1 MNVRIGAKTDKG
13 MKRLHN
19 EDSLYCNKEM
29 GLFVLA
35 DGMGGHRAGD
45 VASRIAVETVADN
58 FKTNKL
64 RKDHYVLEKYNKE
77 FSKETN
83 RLASAIGLASC
94 KIYES
99 AAKSP
104 ECHGMGTTIVSVL
117 LSNNMMSMACVG
129 DSRLYLIRNGVIR
142 QLSNDHSLVNEQL
155 KSGLITEKESRNSRL
170 RNVITRALGTDK
182 SIEVDLD
189 EEMILSEDQILMCS
203 DGLHD
208 MLEDS
213 EILDAVL
220 NCSGK
225 PQKAC
230 DSLIKL
236 ANEKGGSD
244 NISVILLHI
253 SEDKNG

>member
-1 MNVRIGAKTDKG
+1 
-13 MKRLHN
+13 
-19 EDSLYCNKEM
+19 
-29 GLFVLA
+29 
-35 DGMGGHRAGD
+35 
-45 VASRIAVETVADN
+45 
-58 FKTNKL
+58 
-64 RKDHYVLEKYNKE
+64 
-77 FSKETN
+77 
-83 RLASAIGLASC
+83 
-94 KIYES
+94 
-99 AAKSP
+99 
-104 ECHGMGTTIVSVL
+104 
-117 LSNNMMSMACVG
+117 
-129 DSRLYLIRNGVIR
+129 
-142 QLSNDHSLVNEQL
+142 VNEQL

>member
-13 MKRLHN
+13 LKRLHN

-45 VASRIAVETVADN
+45 VASRIAVETVAEN
-58 FKTNKL
+58 FKADKL

-83 RLASAIGLASC
+83 RLANAVGLASR
-94 KIYES
+94 KIYETS
-99 AAKSP
+99 AKSP

-129 DSRLYLIRNGVIR
+129 DSRIYLIHDGKIC
-142 QLSNDHSLVNEQL
+142 QLSNDHSLVSEQV
-155 KSGLITEKESRNSRL
+155 KRGLITEKEARNSKL

-182 SIEVDLD
+182 SVEVEIAEEVILD
-189 EEMILSEDQILMCS
+189 NDYILMCS

-208 MLEDS
+208 MVKDE
-213 EILDAVL
+213 EIMDTVL
-220 NCSGK
+220 SFPGK

-230 DSLIKL
+230 DSLVEL
-236 ANEKGGSD
+236 ANKKGGND
-244 NISVILLHI
+244 NISVILLHF
-253 SEDKNG
+253 SD